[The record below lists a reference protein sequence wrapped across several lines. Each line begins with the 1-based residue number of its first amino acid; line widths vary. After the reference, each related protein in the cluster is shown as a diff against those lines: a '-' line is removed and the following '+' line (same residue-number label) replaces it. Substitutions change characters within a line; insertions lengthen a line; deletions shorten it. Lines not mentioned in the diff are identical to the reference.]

1 MRKTLFAAAVL
12 AAFTFTSCSESNTA
26 NTEAT
31 TEHQGHG
38 HDEAEHGD
46 MTNATAA
53 NQTVVETPDY
63 SSVAE
68 PVKTQVSQ
76 LVDEYLKLKD
86 ALVASDAKAAK
97 ATANEVLQV
106 AKAMP
111 VAAILE
117 AESKAYAEEKTGNII
132 SSATS
137 IAGAANI
144 DAQRENLE
152 LLSES
157 VYALAKA
164 YGANDQ
170 KLYYQHCPMALNDKG
185 GYWLSSNE
193 EIRNPYFGDK
203 MLKCGSTE
211 EVLD

>member
-1 MRKTLFAAAVL
+1 MKKTLFAAAVL
-12 AAFTFTSCSESNTA
+12 AAFTFTSCSESNTE

-31 TEHQGHG
+31 TEHQEGM
-38 HDEAEHGD
+38 EHGD
-46 MTNATAA
+46 MTNANAA
-53 NQTVVETPDY
+53 GQAVVETPDY
-63 SSVAE
+63 STVAE
-68 PVKTQVSQ
+68 PVKTQISQ
-76 LVDEYLKLKD
+76 LVGEYLKLKD
-86 ALVASDAKAAK
+86 ALVASDAEAAK
-97 ATANEVLQV
+97 AAANEVLTV

-111 VAAILE
+111 VAALIDTE
-117 AESKAYAEEKTGNII
+117 AKAFAEEKTEKVV

-137 IAGAANI
+137 INTAADI

-152 LLSES
+152 QLSES
-157 VYALAKA
+157 VYAMAKA
-164 YGANDQ
+164 FGANDQ

-193 EIRNPYFGDK
+193 EIRNPYFGDQ